1 MSDDHRFPDL
11 FQQIDDAFGA
21 SLDPIPTPLAEAA
34 RGTFAWRLIDAV
46 LADLEFDLRATNW
59 SACEERR
66 PNDDHSDTA
75 RETL

>member
-34 RGTFAWRLIDAV
+34 RPR
-46 LADLEFDLRATNW
+46 
-59 SACEERR
+59 
-66 PNDDHSDTA
+66 
-75 RETL
+75 